1 MTGGGGLTDER
12 RVTAAKA
19 YVDALVSH
27 DPSAVPLDPDC
38 VRIELG
44 LRTGRNGGHIAR
56 GLAGAPQFKLIHTIS
71 DFQARVVD
79 GVVHSTFHVHVH
91 PRPLRLQA
99 KVTESF
105 EFTDAGKIVKI
116 VARFGVP
123 HRAP

>member
-1 MTGGGGLTDER
+1 MSGVPLTDGQ

-19 YVDALVSH
+19 YVDALVTH
-27 DPSAVPLDPDC
+27 DPSAVPLDAGC
-38 VRIELG
+38 LRIEMG

-79 GVVHSTFHVHVH
+79 GIVHSTFYVHVH
-91 PRPLRLQA
+91 PRPLRLRA

-105 EFTDAGKIVKI
+105 EFTDSGEIGKII
-116 VARFGVP
+116 ARFGVP